1 MRKRSLRALVVL
13 GLVGGLLAVGPAAS
27 PDSGRARSAAQSD
40 LGPAMAAQNR
50 HNDELMRNPDVVGTG
65 AGHAPDG
72 RPAVYV
78 LERAP
83 GARGVPSEVDG
94 VPVVEKVTGD
104 IAAVRAGPGV
114 AAIPGPKVNNRS
126 RFDRPVPIGVST
138 GNQGACVAGTIG
150 ARVTAGGDVYALSN
164 NHVYALENQ
173 APIGS
178 NVLQPGPYDT
188 HCRVDPADAIG
199 QLTDFEPIVFSD
211 SANNTIDAAI
221 ASSTTAQLGDS
232 TPSAG
237 YGTPT
242 SATTTATVGL
252 NVQKYGRTSSLTR
265 GTVTIVNVTLLVGYT
280 SGTARFVHQVIVET
294 TKPFLKS
301 GDSGSL
307 VVTDP
312 GNSPVG
318 LLFAGD
324 ASGKLAIANPISDV
338 LGAFGVTV
346 DGT

>member
-1 MRKRSLRALVVL
+1 MRRRSLRALVVL

-27 PDSGRARSAAQSD
+27 SDSGGARSAAQSD

-65 AGHAPDG
+65 AGYAPDG

-83 GARGVPSEVDG
+83 GARDVPSEVDG

-104 IAAVRAGPGV
+104 ISAVRAGSGV
-114 AAIPGPKVNNRS
+114 AAAPGPKINNRS

-138 GNQGACVAGTIG
+138 GNEGACIAGTIG
-150 ARVTAGGDVYALSN
+150 ARVKAGSNAYALSN
-164 NHVYALENQ
+164 NHVYALENH
-173 APIGS
+173 AAIGS

-188 HCRVDPADAIG
+188 RCQVNPADAIG
-199 QLTDFEPIVFSD
+199 QLSAFEPIVFSD
-211 SANNTIDAAI
+211 SANNTVDAAI
-221 ASSTTAQLGDS
+221 ASSAPAQLGTS
-232 TPSAG
+232 TPSGG

-242 SATTTATVGL
+242 IATTAATVGL
-252 NVQKYGRTSSLTR
+252 NVQKYGRTTSLTT
-265 GTVTIVNVTLLVGYT
+265 GTVTIVNATVLVGYT
-280 SGTARFVHQVIVET
+280 SGTARFVHQVIVEN

-324 ASGKLAIANPISDV
+324 NTGKFAVANPISDV

-346 DGT
+346 DGS

>member
-1 MRKRSLRALVVL
+1 VRQRSLRALIVL
-13 GLVGGLLAVGPAAS
+13 GLVGGLLAVGPAARS
-27 PDSGRARSAAQSD
+27 APGSGRD
-40 LGPAMAAQNR
+40 LGPAIAAQNR
-50 HNDELMRNPDVVGTG
+50 HNDELMGNPDVVGTG
-65 AGHAPDG
+65 AGFGPDG
-72 RPAVYV
+72 RAAVYV

-83 GARGVPSEVDG
+83 GASSVPSELDG

-104 IAAVRAGPGV
+104 ISAVRTGTGA
-114 AAIPGPKVNNRS
+114 AAIPGPKVSNRS

-138 GNQGACVAGTIG
+138 GNEGACVAGTIA
-150 ARVTAGGDVYALSN
+150 ARVRSGANVYALSN

-178 NVLQPGPYDT
+178 DVLQPGPFDT

-199 QLTDFEPIVFSD
+199 QLSAFEPIVFST
-211 SANNTIDAAI
+211 SANNTVDAAI
-221 ASSTTAQLGDS
+221 ASSTTAQLGNS
-232 TPSAG
+232 TPSGG
-237 YGTPT
+237 YGTPA

-252 NVQKYGRTSSLTR
+252 NVEKYGRSTSLTT
-265 GTVTIVNVTLLVGYT
+265 GAVTIVNVTVLVGYT
-280 SGTARFVHQVIVET
+280 SGTARFVNQVIVET

-307 VVTDP
+307 LVTDP
-312 GNSPVG
+312 GKSPVG

-324 ASGKLAIANPISDV
+324 NSGKLAIANPIGDV
-338 LGAFGVTV
+338 LSAFGVTV